1 MGTGYRREGRTSRAG
16 FLLIL
21 ISILILIFLIL
32 LRRLRLGLRLGAEI
46 GKSEN
51 AEDAGLPIGGFVAN

>member
-32 LRRLRLGLRLGAEI
+32 LRRLRLGAEI